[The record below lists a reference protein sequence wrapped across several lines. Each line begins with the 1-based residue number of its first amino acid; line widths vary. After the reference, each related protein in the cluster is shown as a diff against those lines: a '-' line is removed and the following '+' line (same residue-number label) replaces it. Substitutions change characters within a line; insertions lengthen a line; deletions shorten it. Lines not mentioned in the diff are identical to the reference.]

1 MKYYL
6 AVALAILGAII
17 GAILTLMNDEDA
29 IALAAIYY
37 GFVGISF
44 VIIGFGAYMFIVY
57 VIDPYKGPGRSK
69 ITKQELEE
77 YRVSRKKAKEQ
88 RMESLEFFVIGLMF
102 IGVWY
107 VLTTIFGS
115 MTV

>member
-6 AVALAILGAII
+6 AVVLAILGVII
-17 GAILTLMNDEDA
+17 GAILTFMNNDEA
-29 IALAAIYY
+29 FVLTAIYY

-69 ITKQELEE
+69 ITRGELEE
-77 YRVSRKKAKEQ
+77 YRESRKKAKEQ
-88 RMESLEFFVIGLMF
+88 RMESLEFFVIGLIF